1 MENIRSIGPGR
12 ILVIERDLAVSR
24 FVEFVLGNWEAFD
37 VSPECDP
44 ALALGRAKHELW
56 DLILI
61 DFELSAAGGAGGA
74 GAAGGAGG
82 AGAAGEQRGSGALE
96 LLSAIRAARPKLP
109 VAMMTAFPV
118 TGATADRL
126 QAADGH
132 VTKPI
137 IPSHLIGLA
146 TGLIEHSRR
155 AEQANGL

>member
-1 MENIRSIGPGR
+1 M
-12 ILVIERDLAVSR
+12 IERDLAVSR
-24 FVEFVLGNWEAFD
+24 FVEFVLGNWETFD
-37 VSPECDP
+37 VSPESDP

-61 DFELSAAGGAGGA
+61 DYELPDD
-74 GAAGGAGG
+74 
-82 AGAAGEQRGSGALE
+82 GALE

-118 TGATADRL
+118 SGATADRL

>member
-1 MENIRSIGPGR
+1 M
-12 ILVIERDLAVSR
+12 IERDLAVSR

-61 DFELSAAGGAGGA
+61 DFELPAA

-82 AGAAGEQRGSGALE
+82 QRGSGALE

-118 TGATADRL
+118 TGAAADRL

-132 VTKPI
+132 VPKPI

>member
-1 MENIRSIGPGR
+1 MRSIGPGR

-37 VSPECDP
+37 VSPESDP

-61 DFELSAAGGAGGA
+61 DFELPGELPAAAGADGAGG
-74 GAAGGAGG
+74 
-82 AGAAGEQRGSGALE
+82 QRGAGALE

-109 VAMMTAFPV
+109 VAMMTAFEV